1 MGGLVLFYIV
11 GAFILSQPEKR
22 ALYAGMTP
30 LVLLSSMLFLTV
42 YDRSADRPKLLLFTL
57 IVALT
62 SFGVEVWGVATG
74 YVFGSYAYGNEL
86 GMKVA
91 NTPLLIGLNW
101 ILLVYMSGAIVNDLP
116 RNQIYGIILP
126 SALMIGYDIVMEQVA
141 SSMDMWSWEGDII
154 PLQNYLVWGIIA
166 LLFHTLRYVMKITIR
181 NRMAG
186 LLFVVQVVFFAIILM
201 F

>member
-1 MGGLVLFYIV
+1 MGGIVLFYVV
-11 GAFILSQPEKR
+11 GAFILAKPEMR
-22 ALYAGMTP
+22 VIYAGLTP
-30 LVLLSSMLFLTV
+30 LVLLLSMLFLTI
-42 YDRSADRPKLLLFTL
+42 YDRSADRLKLLLFTL

-101 ILLVYMSGAIVNDLP
+101 ILLVYMSGAIVNALP
-116 RNQIYGIILP
+116 RNWVYSIILP

-141 SSMDMWSWEGDII
+141 PRMNMWSWKGDII
-154 PLQNYLVWGIIA
+154 PLQNYIVWGIIA
-166 LLFHTLRYVMKITIR
+166 LLFHTLRYMMSITVR

-186 LLFVVQVVFFAIILM
+186 LLFAVQVVFFLIILM
-201 F
+201 L